1 MTFEDFVREHK
12 DWNHNWENISKN
24 SKLTEDFM
32 KEFKDKLN
40 WNKISQYQTLSED
53 FIKEMKDYVKWS
65 KIARYQTLS
74 EEFKK
79 EYKNKL
85 RVRKSKKTEK
95 KVKNDYWYY

>member
-12 DWNHNWENISKN
+12 DWNHNWNNISKN
-24 SKLTEDFM
+24 SKLTEEFI

-40 WNKISQYQTLSED
+40 WNKISQYQKLSEK
-53 FIKEMKDYVKWS
+53 FIEEMKDYVVWS

-74 EEFKK
+74 EGFKK

-95 KVKNDYWYY
+95 KIKNDYWTY